1 MQAES
6 GKPGRA
12 RGSWRRHTSSLICS
26 TNRNGTAAQ
35 ESQGDTLGKGGQKT
49 KVQCREEKEVRMRKS
64 QKVTGVGA
72 GRGAVREASRKVSF
86 EEGPT
91 KGGTFQ

>member
-1 MQAES
+1 
-6 GKPGRA
+6 
-12 RGSWRRHTSSLICS
+12 
-26 TNRNGTAAQ
+26 
-35 ESQGDTLGKGGQKT
+35 
-49 KVQCREEKEVRMRKS
+49 MRKS

-72 GRGAVREASRKVSF
+72 GRAAVREASRKVSF